1 MKKYYRIAALK
12 LSTLW
17 YRYFLIFYTRQR
29 ISPIWE
35 NFYHDSTSARM
46 RWNLTNWDFNRL
58 MLSLLFHCTVCYIL
72 ETLALSFL
80 KLALWKL
87 SWIQLL
93 KCFSTYLQVLQWFPS
108 MELLK
113 QKTMDLMILCSL
125 PAFADW
131 EIREFYKD
139 SLYCQ
144 LQIRFPWNKRKC
156 FPNQELIISLDN
168 QILKN
173 GSGIDIFSP
182 ISTLHM
188 IKLNLKLQGREKKI

>member
-1 MKKYYRIAALK
+1 M
-12 LSTLW
+12 T
-17 YRYFLIFYTRQR
+17 
-29 ISPIWE
+29 
-35 NFYHDSTSARM
+35 
-46 RWNLTNWDFNRL
+46 
-58 MLSLLFHCTVCYIL
+58 
-72 ETLALSFL
+72 
-80 KLALWKL
+80 
-87 SWIQLL
+87 
-93 KCFSTYLQVLQWFPS
+93 VLQLGCVEIWLTGILTDWCFLYCFIVLYVTYWKHLHSVFWSSLYENYHGYSCWNALVHTCKCYNDSPVWNCWK
-108 MELLK
+108 K

-182 ISTLHM
+182 ISILHM